1 VTCSAIPVWGARASR
16 VLVAVSRRN
25 NLFCSL
31 ERNPRSAINKVRGS
45 EDAFTPAG
53 AGRDACAPRKPRE
66 CASGYQLPL

>member
-45 EDAFTPAG
+45 EDAFTST
-53 AGRDACAPRKPRE
+53 RDACALRKPRE
-66 CASGYQLPL
+66 CASGYQVPS